1 MKNYCTL
8 FDSNYIM
15 RGLAMYN
22 SLRRHSKAYHLYI
35 FAFDDI
41 CYNKLNELKLL
52 NVTVISLKEF
62 EDEEL
67 LKVKSTRTIAEY
79 CWTSTPATILYCI
92 EKYELESCTY
102 LDADL
107 YFFSNPDVL
116 IDEMENANKSVLITN
131 HRYTPKYDQSA
142 TSGLYCVQF
151 MTFKNDEKGLKVLKW
166 WRNACLDWCYARC
179 EDGKFGD
186 QKYLDNWPNQ
196 FEGVHELQNLGGGV
210 APWNIQQYIV
220 EKDLKCK
227 EISTNINFNIIFYH
241 FHNFK
246 IFKNRYYTCGFYN
259 LNSQVIK
266 LIYMEYIRELIDI
279 KERKFNNLNHYDFK
293 KDLTKR
299 DIVFNTIRTLKSNL
313 IGNFFFRNI
322 HKY

>member
-1 MKNYCTL
+1 MKWK
-8 FDSNYIM
+8 M
-15 RGLAMYN
+15 Q
-22 SLRRHSKAYHLYI
+22 
-35 FAFDDI
+35 
-41 CYNKLNELKLL
+41 
-52 NVTVISLKEF
+52 IS
-62 EDEEL
+62 
-67 LKVKSTRTIAEY
+67 T
-79 CWTSTPATILYCI
+79 
-92 EKYELESCTY
+92 
-102 LDADL
+102 
-107 YFFSNPDVL
+107 
-116 IDEMENANKSVLITN
+116 VLITN

-246 IFKNRYYTCGFYN
+246 FLK
-259 LNSQVIK
+259 
-266 LIYMEYIRELIDI
+266 IDTI
-279 KERKFNNLNHYDFK
+279 LVDF
-293 KDLTKR
+293 
-299 DIVFNTIRTLKSNL
+299 TI
-313 IGNFFFRNI
+313 
-322 HKY
+322 